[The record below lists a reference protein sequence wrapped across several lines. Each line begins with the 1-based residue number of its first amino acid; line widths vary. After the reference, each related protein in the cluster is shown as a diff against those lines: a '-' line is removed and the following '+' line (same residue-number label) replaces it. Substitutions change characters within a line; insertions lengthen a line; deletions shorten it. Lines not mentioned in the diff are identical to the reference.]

1 MNNFYDEAEKILK
14 RLDEQVALIVAKLK
28 IGSKSDPEDVFF
40 DNHEFM
46 LLMNTSKRTA
56 QEWRNKKIIE
66 FSQVGNKIYY
76 RLSDI
81 KKLLD
86 VNFSKMYHG
95 IIL

>member
-28 IGSKSDPEDVFF
+28 IGSKSNPEDVFF
-40 DNHEFM
+40 DNQEFM

-86 VNFSKMYHG
+86 ENYIKK
-95 IIL
+95 

>member
-28 IGSKSDPEDVFF
+28 IGSKSDPEVVFF
-40 DNHEFM
+40 DNQEFM
-46 LLMNTSKRTA
+46 LLMNISKRTA

-81 KKLLD
+81 KKLLND
-86 VNFSKMYHG
+86 NYNTK
-95 IIL
+95 

>member
-1 MNNFYDEAEKILK
+1 MNNFYYEAEKILK

-40 DNHEFM
+40 DNQEFM
-46 LLMNTSKRTA
+46 LLMNISKRTA

-81 KKLLD
+81 KKLL
-86 VNFSKMYHG
+86 NENYNTK
-95 IIL
+95 

>member
-40 DNHEFM
+40 DNQEFM
-46 LLMNTSKRTA
+46 LLMNISKRTA

-81 KKLLD
+81 KKLIND
-86 VNFSKMYHG
+86 NYNTK
-95 IIL
+95 